1 VAFRETR
8 PPTDTTALTQIPVAV
23 KPPVTVADDFDIISP
38 TAVKPVAIKCRAGS
52 VSRAI
57 DETTEPVVVATD

>member
-1 VAFRETR
+1 
-8 PPTDTTALTQIPVAV
+8 LTQVPVAV
-23 KPPVTVADDFDIISP
+23 KPPVTVADDFDINSP